1 MPDVIFEEIEC
12 KSAVHRISPPASRNM
27 PFRWTLNPYRGCQHA
42 CTYCFAR
49 GTHEY
54 LGYDSGRDFETRVV
68 VKVNAPE
75 MLRQDLGRG
84 SWRRELIAIGTA
96 CDPYQAAEL
105 KYSLTHRI
113 LKVLRDFANPASI
126 VTKSPHI
133 IRDAD
138 VLEQLSRVADLTV
151 NFSVSTL
158 DDDVWK
164 RIEPAT
170 AKPRKRLEAMRFLS
184 ERGIR
189 CGVLL
194 APILPGL
201 TDEPEDLERVVEA
214 AREHGASFVH
224 DNVLYLKP
232 GTKEWF
238 MPFLREAYPHL
249 SERYAKYYR
258 GAYAPQT
265 YTQDVHRTVERLR
278 LKYGMVTP
286 RRVQPSA
293 GQLQLAM

>member
-1 MPDVIFEEIEC
+1 MPDIIFEEIEC
-12 KSAVHRISPPASRNM
+12 KTAVNRVNVHNM

-49 GTHEY
+49 GTHEF
-54 LGYDSGRDFETRVV
+54 LGYDAGRDFETRIV
-68 VKVNAPE
+68 VKVNAPNA
-75 MLRQDLGRG
+75 LRSDLARP
-84 SWRRELIAIGTA
+84 SWRREMIAIGTA
-96 CDPYQAAEL
+96 CDPYQQAEL

-113 LKVLRDFANPASI
+113 LRVLREFANPASI
-126 VTKSPHI
+126 TTKSPNVV
-133 IRDAD
+133 RDAD
-138 VLEQLSRVADLTV
+138 VLESLAAVADVSV

-158 DDDVWK
+158 DEDIWK
-164 RIEPAT
+164 RIEPAI
-170 AKPRKRLEAMRFLS
+170 AKPRKRLEAMRLLG

-201 TDEPEDLERVVEA
+201 TDSPEGLRDVVEA

-249 SERYAKYYR
+249 VERYAKYYR
-258 GAYAPQT
+258 GAYAPKS
-265 YTQDVHRTVERLR
+265 YTQDVHRTIDALR
-278 LKYGMVTP
+278 REFDLVPESRSSG
-286 RRVQPSA
+286 SA

>member
-12 KSAVHRISPPASRNM
+12 KSVVHRVSQASARTM

-49 GTHEY
+49 ATHEH
-54 LGYDSGRDFETRVV
+54 LGYDAGRDFETRII

-75 MLRQDLGRG
+75 MLRQDLGRA

-113 LKVLRDFANPASI
+113 LKVLRDFANPTSI
-126 VTKSPHI
+126 VTKSPHVV
-133 IRDAD
+133 RDVD
-138 VLEQLSRVADLTV
+138 VLEELSAVADITV
-151 NFSVSTL
+151 SFSVSTL

-170 AKPRKRLEAMRFLS
+170 AKPRKRLEAMRVLS
-184 ERGIR
+184 QRGIR
-189 CGVLL
+189 CGVML
-194 APILPGL
+194 APVLPGL
-201 TDEPEDLERVVEA
+201 TDDAASLEAVVEA
-214 AREHGASFVH
+214 AREHGASFIH

-249 SERYAKYYR
+249 SERYYRYYR
-258 GAYAPQT
+258 GPYAPKS
-265 YTQDVHRTVERLR
+265 YTQDVHRVVDRLR
-278 LKYGMVTP
+278 LKYDLAAP

-293 GQLQLAM
+293 GQLGLAM

>member
-1 MPDVIFEEIEC
+1 MPDIIFEEIEC
-12 KSAVHRISPPASRNM
+12 KTAANRVSRESARMM

-49 GTHEY
+49 GTHQH

-68 VKVNAPE
+68 VKVNLPE
-75 MLRQDLGRG
+75 LLRAELSRPG
-84 SWRRELIAIGTA
+84 WRRELIAVGTA
-96 CDPYQAAEL
+96 CDPYQGAEL
-105 KYSLTHRI
+105 KYSLTHRT
-113 LKVLRDFANPASI
+113 LKVLRDAANPASI

-133 IRDAD
+133 VRDAD
-138 VLEQLSRVADLTV
+138 VLEDLAKVADLTV
-151 NFSVSTL
+151 NFSIATL
-158 DDDVWK
+158 DEEVWK
-164 RIEPAT
+164 RIEPGT

-184 ERGIR
+184 QRGIR

-194 APILPGL
+194 APVLPGL
-201 TDEPEDLERVVEA
+201 TDGPADLEHVVEA
-214 AREHGASFVH
+214 AQEHGASFVS

-249 SERYAKYYR
+249 TERYAQYYR
-258 GAYAPQT
+258 GAYAPKS
-265 YTQDVHRTVERLR
+265 YTQEIHRVVERLR
-278 LKYGMVTP
+278 LKHGMVAP
-286 RRVQPSA
+286 RRAEPSV

>member
-12 KSAVHRISPPASRNM
+12 KTAVHRIATNSL

-49 GTHEY
+49 GTHQH
-54 LGYDSGRDFETRVV
+54 LGYDAGRDFESRVI

-75 MLRQDLGRG
+75 MLRQDLGRPG
-84 SWRRELIAIGTA
+84 WQRELIAVGTA

-113 LKVLRDFANPASI
+113 LRVLRDYANPTSI
-126 VTKSPHI
+126 VTKSPLI
-133 IRDAD
+133 VRDAD
-138 VLEQLSRVADLTV
+138 VLESLGREAELTV
-151 NFSVSTL
+151 SFSIATL
-158 DDDVWK
+158 NEEIWK
-164 RIEPAT
+164 RIEPGT
-170 AKPRKRLEAMRFLS
+170 AKPQKRLDAMRLLS

-194 APILPGL
+194 APVLPGL
-201 TDEPEDLERVVEA
+201 TDAPEDLERVVEA

-249 SERYAKYYR
+249 PERYAKYYR
-258 GAYAPQT
+258 GAYAPKT
-265 YTQDVHRTVERLR
+265 YTQDVHRTIGNLRRKYDLIPPERI
-278 LKYGMVTP
+278 M
-286 RRVQPSA
+286 PSA

>member
-12 KSAVHRISPPASRNM
+12 KSAVNRVAPAVSRNM

-75 MLRQDLGRG
+75 MLRQDLSRG

-138 VLEQLSRVADLTV
+138 VLEDLSQVADLTV
-151 NFSVSTL
+151 NFSISTL
-158 DDDVWK
+158 DEDVWK
-164 RIEPAT
+164 RIEPGT
-170 AKPRKRLEAMRFLS
+170 AKPRKRLEAMRFLT

-201 TDEPEDLERVVEA
+201 TDDPADLERVVDA
-214 AREHGASFVH
+214 AREHGASFIH

>member
-1 MPDVIFEEIEC
+1 MPDIIFEEIEC
-12 KSAVHRISPPASRNM
+12 KSAVNKVVAPNM

-49 GTHEY
+49 GTHQY
-54 LGYDSGRDFETRVV
+54 LGYDAGRDFETRVV

-75 MLRQDLGRG
+75 MLRQDLGRPG
-84 SWRRELIAIGTA
+84 WQRELIAIGTA
-96 CDPYQAAEL
+96 CDPYQGAEL

-126 VTKSPHI
+126 VTKSPFI

-138 VLEQLSRVADLTV
+138 ILESMSRAAAVTV
-151 NFSVSTL
+151 NFSISTL
-158 DDDVWK
+158 DEEVWK
-164 RIEPAT
+164 RVEPGT
-170 AKPRKRLEAMRFLS
+170 ARPQKRLEAMRLLT

-189 CGVLL
+189 CGVLI
-194 APILPGL
+194 APVLPGL
-201 TDEPEDLERVVEA
+201 TDAPEDLERVVRA

-258 GAYAPQT
+258 GAYAPRT
-265 YTQDVHRTVERLR
+265 YTQEVHRTIGNLRTKYDLIPPERL
-278 LKYGMVTP
+278 L
-286 RRVQPSA
+286 PSA
-293 GQLQLAM
+293 GQLELAM

>member
-1 MPDVIFEEIEC
+1 MPDIIFEEIEC
-12 KSAVHRISPPASRNM
+12 KTAVNRVNVHNM

-49 GTHEY
+49 GTHEF
-54 LGYDSGRDFETRVV
+54 LGYDAGHDFETRIV
-68 VKVNAPE
+68 VKVNAPDV
-75 MLRQDLGRG
+75 LRGDLARP
-84 SWRRELIAIGTA
+84 SWRREMIAIGTA
-96 CDPYQAAEL
+96 CDPYQQAEL

-113 LKVLRDFANPASI
+113 LRVLREFANPASI
-126 VTKSPHI
+126 TTKSPNVV
-133 IRDAD
+133 RDAD
-138 VLEQLSRVADLTV
+138 VLESLAAVADVSV

-158 DDDVWK
+158 DEEIWK

-170 AKPRKRLEAMRFLS
+170 AKPRKRLEAMRLLT

-201 TDEPEDLERVVEA
+201 TDSPAGLRDVVEA
-214 AREHGASFVH
+214 ARDHGASFVH

-238 MPFLREAYPHL
+238 MPVLREAYPHL
-249 SERYAKYYR
+249 AERYATYYR
-258 GAYAPQT
+258 GAYAPKS
-265 YTQDVHRTVERLR
+265 YTQDVHRTIGALR
-278 LKYGMVTP
+278 REFDLLPASRSTG
-286 RRVQPSA
+286 SA

>member
-12 KSAVHRISPPASRNM
+12 KSALNRVNLPAGNMM

-54 LGYDSGRDFETRVV
+54 LGYDAGRDFETRIV

-75 MLRQDLGRG
+75 MLRRDLSRE

-96 CDPYQAAEL
+96 CDPYQPAEL
-105 KYSLTHRI
+105 RYSLTHRL
-113 LKVLRDFANPASI
+113 LKVLRDAANPVSLT
-126 VTKSPHI
+126 TKSPFVA
-133 IRDAD
+133 RDAD
-138 VLEQLSRVADLTV
+138 VISSLAQVADVTI
-151 NFSVSTL
+151 NFSISTL
-158 DDDVWK
+158 DEEIW
-164 RIEPAT
+164 RRTEPST
-170 AKPRKRLEAMRFLS
+170 ARTSKRLEAMRFLT

-189 CGVLL
+189 CGVML
-194 APILPGL
+194 APVLPGL
-201 TDEPEDLERVVEA
+201 TDDPQGLEDVVED
-214 AREHGASFVH
+214 AREHGAGFVH

-258 GAYAPQT
+258 GAYAPRT
-265 YTQDVHRTVERLR
+265 YTQDVHRTIEGLRRKFGLMPPER
-278 LKYGMVTP
+278 VA
-286 RRVQPSA
+286 PSA
-293 GQLQLAM
+293 GQMQLAM

>member
-12 KSAVHRISPPASRNM
+12 KSAVTRINAPGL

-54 LGYDSGRDFETRVV
+54 LGYDSGRDFETRIVV
-68 VKVNAPE
+68 RVNAPQA
-75 MLRQDLGRG
+75 LRADLARA

-96 CDPYQAAEL
+96 CDPYQQAEL
-105 KYSLTHRI
+105 KYSLTHR
-113 LKVLRDFANPASI
+113 LLRVLRDFANPATI
-126 VTKSPHI
+126 TTKSPHVV
-133 IRDAD
+133 RDAD
-138 VLEQLSRVADLTV
+138 VLQALAEVADVSV
-151 NFSVSTL
+151 NFSIATL
-158 DDDVWK
+158 DEDVW
-164 RIEPAT
+164 RRTEPAT
-170 AKPRKRLEAMRFLS
+170 AKPRKRLEAMRLLS

-189 CGVLL
+189 CGVML
-194 APILPGL
+194 APVLPGL
-201 TDEPEDLERVVEA
+201 TDNPDGLRDVVQA

-224 DNVLYLKP
+224 DNVLYLRP

-249 SERYAKYYR
+249 AERYARYYR
-258 GAYAPQT
+258 GAYAPKS
-265 YTQDVHRTVERLR
+265 YTQDVHRTIEGLR
-278 LKYGMVTP
+278 REFGLID
-286 RRVQPSA
+286 RVPQRATA

>member
-1 MPDVIFEEIEC
+1 MADVMFEEIEC
-12 KSAVHRISPPASRNM
+12 KSAVNRVAVSSM

-54 LGYDSGRDFETRVV
+54 LGYNSGRDFEGRVV

-75 MLRQDLGRG
+75 MLRQDLGRPG
-84 SWRRELIAIGTA
+84 WQRELIAVGTA
-96 CDPYQAAEL
+96 CDPYQGAEL

-138 VLEQLSRVADLTV
+138 VLESLSREADLTV
-151 NFSVSTL
+151 NFSISTL
-158 DDDVWK
+158 DEEVWK
-164 RIEPAT
+164 RIEPST
-170 AKPRKRLEAMRFLS
+170 AKPQKRLEAMRLLTQ
-184 ERGIR
+184 RGIR

-194 APILPGL
+194 APVLPGL
-201 TDEPEDLERVVEA
+201 TDAPEDLEAVIRA
-214 AREHGASFVH
+214 AREYGASFVH

-258 GAYAPQT
+258 GVYAPRT
-265 YTQDVHRTVERLR
+265 YTQEVHRTIANLR
-278 LKYGMVTP
+278 MKYDLIPPP
-286 RRVQPSA
+286 RIQPSA

>member
-12 KSAVHRISPPASRNM
+12 KSALNKVQAPNM

-54 LGYDSGRDFETRVV
+54 LGYDAGRDFESRVI

-75 MLRQDLGRG
+75 MLRRDLTRPG
-84 SWRRELIAIGTA
+84 WRRELVAIGTA
-96 CDPYQAAEL
+96 CDPYQPAEL
-105 KYSLTHRI
+105 KYSLTHRL
-113 LKVLRDFANPASI
+113 LKVMRDCANPMSI
-126 VTKSPHI
+126 ITKSPHI
-133 IRDAD
+133 VRDAD
-138 VLEQLSRVADLTV
+138 VLESLAAVADVTV

-158 DDDVWK
+158 DEEIWK
-164 RIEPAT
+164 RTEPST
-170 AKPRKRLEAMRFLS
+170 AKPHKRLEAMRLLT

-201 TDEPEDLERVVEA
+201 TDSPESLELVIEA
-214 AREHGASFVH
+214 ARDHGASFVH

-249 SERYAKYYR
+249 SERYAQYYR
-258 GAYAPQT
+258 GVYAPRT
-265 YTQDVHRTVERLR
+265 YTQDIHNTVTALR
-278 LKYGMVTP
+278 RKYGLISP
-286 RRVQPSA
+286 PAVQPSA

>member
-12 KSAVHRISPPASRNM
+12 KSAVNKVNLPPGNRM

-49 GTHEY
+49 GTHEF
-54 LGYDSGRDFETRVV
+54 LGYDAGRDFETRVV

-75 MLRQDLGRG
+75 MLRRDLTREG
-84 SWRRELIAIGTA
+84 WRRELIAVGTA
-96 CDPYQAAEL
+96 CDPYQPAEL

-113 LKVLRDFANPASI
+113 LKVMRDCANPMSI
-126 VTKSPHI
+126 ITKSPHI
-133 IRDAD
+133 VRDAD
-138 VLEQLSRVADLTV
+138 VLESLSAVADVTV

-158 DDDVWK
+158 DEEVWK
-164 RIEPAT
+164 RTEPST
-170 AKPRKRLEAMRFLS
+170 AKPQKRLEAMRHLS

-194 APILPGL
+194 APVLPGL
-201 TDEPEDLERVVEA
+201 TDAPDSLERVIDA
-214 AREHGASFVH
+214 ARAHGASFVS

-249 SERYAKYYR
+249 SERYARYYR
-258 GAYAPQT
+258 GAYAPRT
-265 YTQDVHRTVERLR
+265 YTQDVHRVVDGLR
-278 LKYGMVTP
+278 RKYGLVP
-286 RRVQPSA
+286 ERHVEPSV
-293 GQLQLAM
+293 GQLQMAM

>member
-12 KSAVHRISPPASRNM
+12 KSALNRVSVTNM

-54 LGYDSGRDFETRVV
+54 LGYDSGRDFATRVV

-75 MLRQDLGRG
+75 ALRRDLARPG
-84 SWRRELIAIGTA
+84 WRREPVVIGTA
-96 CDPYQAAEL
+96 CDPYQPAEL
-105 KYSLTHRI
+105 KYSLTHR
-113 LKVLRDFANPASI
+113 LLRVLRDFANPAGI

-133 IRDAD
+133 VRDLD
-138 VLEQLSRVADLTV
+138 VLRDLASVADLTV
-151 NFSVSTL
+151 NFSIATL

-164 RIEPAT
+164 RTEPST
-170 AKPRKRLEAMRFLS
+170 ARPRKRLEAMRLLS
-184 ERGIR
+184 SHGIR
-189 CGVLL
+189 CGVLV
-194 APILPGL
+194 APVLPGL
-201 TDEPEDLERVVEA
+201 TDDPAGLEEVVRA
-214 AREHGASFVH
+214 AVDNGASYVH

-249 SERYAKYYR
+249 SERYAEYYR
-258 GAYAPQT
+258 GAYAPKT
-265 YTQDVHRTVERLR
+265 YTQDVHRTIAELR
-278 LKYGMVTP
+278 RKHGLDTHAGQRTLAPAV
-286 RRVQPSA
+286 

>member
-12 KSAVHRISPPASRNM
+12 KSALNRVNLPAASAM

-54 LGYDSGRDFETRVV
+54 LGYDAGRDFEARIV

-75 MLRQDLGRG
+75 MLRRDLSRE

-96 CDPYQAAEL
+96 CDPYQPAEL

-113 LKVLRDFANPASI
+113 LEVLRDAANPVSL
-126 VTKSPHI
+126 VTKSPFVV
-133 IRDAD
+133 RDAD
-138 VLEQLSRVADLTV
+138 VIASLAQVADVTI
-151 NFSVSTL
+151 NFSISTL
-158 DDDVWK
+158 DEEIWK
-164 RIEPAT
+164 RIEPST
-170 AKPRKRLEAMRFLS
+170 ARPVKRLEAMRFLS

-194 APILPGL
+194 APVLPGL
-201 TDEPEDLERVVEA
+201 TDDPQSLEDVVEA
-214 AREHGASFVH
+214 ARKHGASFVH

-258 GAYAPQT
+258 GAYAPRT
-265 YTQDVHRTVERLR
+265 YTQDVHRTIEGLRRKFGLVPPERIA
-278 LKYGMVTP
+278 
-286 RRVQPSA
+286 PSA
-293 GQLQLAM
+293 GQMQLAM

>member
-1 MPDVIFEEIEC
+1 MPDIIFEEIEC
-12 KSAVHRISPPASRNM
+12 KTAVNRVNVHNM

-49 GTHEY
+49 GTHEF
-54 LGYDSGRDFETRVV
+54 LGYDAGRDFETRIV
-68 VKVNAPE
+68 VKVNAPNA
-75 MLRQDLGRG
+75 LRSDLARP
-84 SWRRELIAIGTA
+84 SWRREMIAIGTA
-96 CDPYQAAEL
+96 CDPYQQAEL

-113 LKVLRDFANPASI
+113 LRVLRDFANPASI
-126 VTKSPHI
+126 TTKSPNVV
-133 IRDAD
+133 RDAD
-138 VLEQLSRVADLTV
+138 VLESLAAVADVSV

-158 DDDVWK
+158 DEDIWK

-170 AKPRKRLEAMRFLS
+170 AKPRKRLEAMRLLG

-201 TDEPEDLERVVEA
+201 TDSPEGLRDVVEA

-249 SERYAKYYR
+249 AERYAKYYR
-258 GAYAPQT
+258 GAYAPKS
-265 YTQDVHRTVERLR
+265 YTQDVHRTIDALR
-278 LKYGMVTP
+278 REFDLVPESRSSG
-286 RRVQPSA
+286 SA

>member
-12 KSAVHRISPPASRNM
+12 KSAVNKVTQGARM
-27 PFRWTLNPYRGCQHA
+27 LPFRWTLNPYRGCQHA

-54 LGYDSGRDFETRVV
+54 LGYDAGRDFETRVI
-68 VKVNAPE
+68 VKKNAPE
-75 MLRQDLGRG
+75 MLRLDLARP
-84 SWRRELIAIGTA
+84 SWRRETIAIGTG

-105 KYSLTHRI
+105 KYSLTHRL

-126 VTKSPHI
+126 TTKSPHI

-138 VLEQLSRVADLTV
+138 VLEELSRVADITV
-151 NFSVSTL
+151 NFSVATL
-158 DDDVWK
+158 DEEIWK
-164 RIEPAT
+164 RIEPST
-170 AKPRKRLEAMRFLS
+170 SRPQKRLEAMRFLTD
-184 ERGIR
+184 RGIR

-201 TDEPEDLERVVEA
+201 TDEPAELERVVA
-214 AREHGASFVH
+214 SAREYGASYVS

-258 GAYAPQT
+258 GAFAPRT
-265 YTQDVHRTVERLR
+265 YTQDVHRVVERLR
-278 LKYGMVTP
+278 LKYDMVAP
-286 RRVQPSA
+286 RTALPSA
-293 GQLQLAM
+293 GQLELAM